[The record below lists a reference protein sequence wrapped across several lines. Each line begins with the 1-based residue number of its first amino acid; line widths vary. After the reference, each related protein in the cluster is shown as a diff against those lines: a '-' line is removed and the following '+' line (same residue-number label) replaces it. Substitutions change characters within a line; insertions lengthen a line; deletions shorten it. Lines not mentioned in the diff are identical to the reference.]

1 MLTIFSIPKP
11 FTGLAAVQQRN
22 AIQSWLHL
30 TPECQIIL
38 CGSDPSVVAAASE
51 LGVESMPEIRSNEFG
66 TPFLDSVFSQAFARA
81 RFPLLCYV
89 NSDIILMDSFTEAI
103 ARIKLDK
110 FLAVGQRTDLDLTEL
125 IDFEDPFWHSKLLEL
140 SAAKGELHSSFGID
154 YFVFT
159 RNSNLQNLPPFLVG
173 RPRWDNWFIY
183 NARKLKTP
191 IVDLTPVCQV
201 IHQNHNYAHI
211 PQWKGK
217 FWSGPETEQNSEL
230 YKELV
235 GDTDHHC
242 NTKDATHVLT
252 KTRLK
257 PALARGYLYQ
267 RLQTSALLHPFL
279 RPLAKLVKAFYLN
292 KQRNHEKN

>member
-11 FTGLAAVQQRN
+11 FTDLAAVQQRN
-22 AIQSWLHL
+22 AVQSWLRL
-30 TPECQIIL
+30 TPKCQIIL
-38 CGSDPSVVAAASE
+38 CGDDPSVIAASLE
-51 LGVESMPEIRSNEFG
+51 LAVESIPEIRSNEFG
-66 TPFLDSVFSQAFARA
+66 TPFLDSVFSQANAQA
-81 RFPLLCYV
+81 RFPFLCYV
-89 NSDIILMDSFTEAI
+89 NSDIILMESFTEAI
-103 ARIKLDK
+103 ARIKLNK
-110 FLAVGQRTDLDLTEL
+110 FLAVGQRTDLDFTEL
-125 IDFEDPFWHSKLLEL
+125 IDFKDPLWRSKLLEL

-154 YFVFT
+154 YFVFS
-159 RNSNLQNLPPFLVG
+159 RNSSLHNLPPFLVG

-191 IVDLTPVCQV
+191 IVDLTTVCQV
-201 IHQNHNYAHI
+201 IHQNHSYAHI

-217 FWSGPETEQNSEL
+217 SWSGPEAERNSEL
-230 YKELV
+230 YKQLI

-252 KTRLK
+252 KTDLK

-279 RPLAKLVKAFYLN
+279 QPLASLVKSIYLH
-292 KQRNHEKN
+292 KQPI